1 MVRTETPPP
10 ALANRDFSL
19 PRLCRPSRIKPE
31 GEPWPGACSLGQDI
45 AGPGRR
51 KPFDPPACHRSLFR
65 SGLRCEARPFGE
77 ASALLDAN
85 ALFNPFGSP
94 CQGGR
99 ALSNP
104 FGSPHQGGRALSPLP
119 IGKHAS
125 GAIQARQ
132 AGSTAP
138 SMRPARGTGG
148 RSPRPPRAD
157 RRGRAAALRRLR
169 RPARRPGRPSPG
181 SLRRPAGRP
190 GRPSRPGSLRR
201 PARRPGR
208 PSRRGPWSRRSR
220 PSGYRYP
227 WRRSALRGRPRP
239 RRP

>member
-148 RSPRPPRAD
+148 RSPRPPRAAWQIGGGGLPLFVGTGAQHGGRAGP
-157 RRGRAAALRRLR
+157 RRGRSGAQHGGRVDLRRVAQA
-169 RPARRPGRPSPG
+169 PSTEAGSTFTPGPMVEEIAT
-181 SLRRPAGRP
+181 L
-190 GRPSRPGSLRR
+190 
-201 PARRPGR
+201 
-208 PSRRGPWSRRSR
+208 WI
-220 PSGYRYP
+220 
-227 WRRSALRGRPRP
+227 
-239 RRP
+239 